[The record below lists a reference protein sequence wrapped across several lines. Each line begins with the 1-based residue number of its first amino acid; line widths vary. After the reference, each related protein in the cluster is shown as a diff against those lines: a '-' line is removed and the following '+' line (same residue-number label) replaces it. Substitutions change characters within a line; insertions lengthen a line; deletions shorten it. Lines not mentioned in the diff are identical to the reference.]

1 MVEWYKDILKTAVPA
16 QGDPIFVGENIART
30 WIYDGEDAKES
41 IEAILKRWSVEEGFL
56 KLIETIKQYLQDSF
70 ENFRDTF
77 GYLLSP
83 VSPSRS
89 AKVIEALK
97 KKERDESEDTDSEV
111 ESLEEIDAEH
121 GYGDIYPKK

>member
-16 QGDPIFVGENIART
+16 QGDPIFVGENIARI
-30 WIYDGEDAKES
+30 WIYDGVDAKES

-89 AKVIEALK
+89 AYKKGLK
-97 KKERDESEDTDSEV
+97 KKEKDNSEDTDSEV